1 MHYVLL
7 YEVADDYVTRRAP
20 FRGAHLK
27 QVHDAHRRGEIVLA
41 GALAEPVAGNINGAM
56 LVFRDASAAERFAA
70 SDPYVLNGAV
80 RSWKIRHWNTV
91 LGDGAI
97 LPHVDDSASQAAAE
111 IPGRPEPNEHAA
123 YASAYVDL
131 VEGGDI
137 LRAFTV
143 QQADVL
149 TYLRPLSEEAGQ
161 STYAPGK
168 WTVKQV
174 LGHIT
179 DTERIFTYR
188 ALCLARGESKPLPGF
203 DQDEYIQSADF
214 NACSLA
220 SLLEEFRAVR
230 ESTLSLYWNLP
241 ADAWQRR
248 GTVNDYSATVRG
260 LAFTSAGHERHHM
273 KILRERYLGFES

>member
-41 GALAEPVAGNINGAM
+41 GALAEPVDGAM
-56 LVFRDASAAERFAA
+56 LVFREAAAAERFATT
-70 SDPYVLNGAV
+70 DPYVVNGAV

-97 LPHVDDSASQAAAE
+97 LPPVSDNQSEATAE
-111 IPGRPEPNEHAA
+111 IPGRPEPNEHSAE
-123 YASAYVDL
+123 ASAYVNL
-131 VEGGDI
+131 VEGGNI
-137 LRAFTV
+137 LRAYTM

-149 TYLRPLSEEAGQ
+149 TCLRPLSEEAAQ

-174 LGHIT
+174 LGHVT
-179 DTERIFTYR
+179 DTERIFTCR
-188 ALCLARGESKPLPGF
+188 ALCLARGEAKPLPGF
-203 DQDEYIQSADF
+203 DGDEYVQGAHF
-214 NACSLA
+214 NDCSLA

-241 ADAWQRR
+241 TEAWHRR
-248 GTVNDYSATVRG
+248 GTVNAYSATVRG
-260 LAFTSAGHERHHM
+260 LAFTAAGHERHHM
-273 KILRERYLGFES
+273 KILRDRYLSA

>member
-7 YEVADDYVTRRAP
+7 YDVADYVTRRAP
-20 FRGAHLK
+20 FRGAHLQ
-27 QVHDAHRRGEIVLA
+27 QVQAAHRRGEIVLA
-41 GALAEPVAGNINGAM
+41 GALADPAAEQINGAM
-56 LVFRDASAAERFAA
+56 LVFRDAAAAERFA
-70 SDPYVLNGAV
+70 STDPYVTHGAV

-91 LGDGAI
+91 LGDGAV
-97 LPHVDDSASQAAAE
+97 PPTVGDSATGAE
-111 IPGRPEPNEHAA
+111 VPGRPEPNEYAA

-143 QQADVL
+143 QRADVL
-149 TYLRPLSEEAGQ
+149 ESLRPLSEETAG
-161 STYAPGK
+161 SAYAPGK

-188 ALCLARGESKPLPGF
+188 ALCLARGETAPLPGF
-203 DQDEYIQSADF
+203 EQDDYIEAANF
-214 NACSLA
+214 NACALA
-220 SLLEEFRAVR
+220 ALLEEFRAVR
-230 ESTLSLYWNLP
+230 ESTLALYWNLP
-241 ADAWQRR
+241 AEAWHRR

-260 LAFTSAGHERHHM
+260 LAFTSAGHERHHL
-273 KILRERYLGFES
+273 KILRERYLG